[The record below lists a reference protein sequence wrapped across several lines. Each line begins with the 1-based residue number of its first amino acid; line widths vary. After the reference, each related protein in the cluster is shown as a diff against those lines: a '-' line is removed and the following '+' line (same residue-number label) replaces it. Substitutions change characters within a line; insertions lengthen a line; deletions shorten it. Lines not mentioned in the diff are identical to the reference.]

1 MQIKLR
7 DLATARDGRICFDY
21 TIDLQKEE
29 VNFSHPFEEPVRLVG
44 EVRDNAGVI
53 SLDSEVE
60 AVVHTRCARC
70 NRPVTYEKYVP
81 VQFILAKTVSKENE
95 DRDDILVVEGDT
107 VELDDIMVPEL
118 IMDMEMAVVCTEDCK
133 GLCPKCGK
141 DLNEGECGCN
151 RKEVDPRLAPLA
163 KLLEQLKNEEN
174 NK

>member
-1 MQIKLR
+1 MKIKLK
-7 DLATARDGRICFDY
+7 DLATAKDGRICFDY

-70 NRPVTYEKYVP
+70 NRPVVYEKYTP
-81 VQFILAKTVSKENE
+81 VQFILAKTVSNENE

-107 VELDDIMVPEL
+107 VELDDIMIPEL
-118 IMDMEMAVVCTEDCK
+118 LLDMEMAVVCDEDCK

-151 RKEVDPRLAPLA
+151 RKEVDPRLACLA
-163 KLLEQLKNEEN
+163 ALLEKPE
-174 NK
+174 